1 MIGTVIF
8 DFDGVL
14 VESAELKTQAFAS
27 LYRSFPDHLD
37 EILSYHQQY
46 VGISRYRK
54 FQHFH
59 EVILG
64 IPYTEEI
71 GMRLGAEFSKLVVGQ
86 IIAGPCVPGALEF
99 LDQHHKTLPLYVAS
113 GTPQS
118 ELEEIADAKSLLPY
132 FREMYG
138 SPLPKSEA
146 TGRILERERLKP
158 EEVVFVGDGLSDRV
172 AAEETGTHFILRRTK
187 ENLDLTHDVK
197 LVINDLT
204 SLSTTIR
211 GLAE

>member
-1 MIGTVIF
+1 MIGAVIF

-27 LYRSFPDHLD
+27 LYADFPDHLH

-71 GMRLGAEFSKLVVGQ
+71 GMRLGAEFSRLVVDQ

-99 LDQHHKTLPLYVAS
+99 LDEHHATLPLYVAS
-113 GTPQS
+113 GTPHA
-118 ELEEIADAKSLLPY
+118 ELEQIADAKRLSPY
-132 FREMYG
+132 FRALYG
-138 SPLPKSEA
+138 SPLPKPEA
-146 TGRILERERLKP
+146 TAKVLERERLSP
-158 EEVVFVGDGLSDRV
+158 EQVVFVGDGLSDRG
-172 AAEETGTHFILRRTK
+172 AAEETGTHFVLRRTE
-187 ENLDLTHDVK
+187 ENLDLARDAE
-197 LVINDLT
+197 LVIDDLT
-204 SLSTTIR
+204 TLSTTIR
-211 GLAE
+211 GLTE